1 MTRIYL
7 FCGPYSAL
15 RAVVVTLFFLSLVF
29 TSSSNSCNAQA
40 PITSSGLSTQVSQ
53 SPTNPLQYDITG
65 GTRPNGGPNLFH
77 SFGEF
82 GVPTNHIANFS
93 NSGGLPTANILG
105 RVTGG
110 NPSNIF
116 GTIQTTGFGAASLF
130 LMNPAGIVFGP
141 NASLNVGGSVSF
153 TTADYLRLTDGV
165 KFNAIPGP
173 QDALISTAPVAA
185 FGFLGSNPAAIT
197 VQGGQLALSEEHDTS
212 LIGGIIDITGVTLP
226 NGMTQSPLI
235 SAPGGKISL
244 VSAGSPGEV
253 LVNTPLGQAVEPAVS
268 GITRFGNISLSEGAS
283 LNTSADTAGRIVIR
297 AGQFT
302 TDNAS
307 IKAISD
313 GGEQNLGRATAS
325 PAISITADSVA
336 LTNGTHITADSHGSA
351 PAGDI
356 TFNVGTLTT
365 EGDATNRISLN
376 PTNLP
381 LEPGR
386 GTNWAQ
392 NLITSDNR
400 SPAARAGPAGRIIM
414 QGVGGPGTSA
424 ASITLKDSAVSS
436 RVFGGTA
443 NTTPSAITITA
454 DSLVLINEDFPTE
467 QGGGVATI
475 VVTTVGAAPAGDVNL
490 NVNTLRINANPDET
504 PIQGAKR
511 AFVNSSNHAGSTAG
525 PAGNLTISGVGPELT
540 DAAQLVVL
548 NRGLLFTGVDGGSPT
563 SRPGSITITADTVSL
578 IGDTGIFANTF
589 GDVQTPA
596 GNIALN
602 VNQLRANVKP
612 VGTLLPGHPAS
623 GINSTSEGWQAGTV
637 TISGIGPDKLDAAK
651 LVALNNVELSTAVA
665 EGRETL
671 TPATI
676 TVVADQVRLTNT
688 TFQTDTRGAVPAG
701 NITITANSVIAEQ
714 STHISSSTS
723 AIGSGG
729 TISLNAGQSV
739 TMNSGT
745 NISAQST
752 GQGHAGN
759 IDINAGAQFLSNN
772 GSITTQAR
780 QASGG
785 NIEIRATDAI
795 RLVNSQINTSVQGG
809 PTTAG
814 GNITLD
820 PAVVTLQNSQVLA
833 RAVQGQGGN
842 INIIAG
848 TFLADQTSV
857 IDASS
862 QFGLSGNVNIQS
874 PVSSLSGTLAVL
886 PTHPLQAQP
895 LLNQRCSAGPT
906 SQASSF
912 IVAGR
917 DRMPTEP
924 GGWLLSP
931 MTIAFHETPQP
942 RLQRASVNPSA
953 FSNVSRLIERCGR

>member
-1 MTRIYL
+1 
-7 FCGPYSAL
+7 
-15 RAVVVTLFFLSLVF
+15 
-29 TSSSNSCNAQA
+29 
-40 PITSSGLSTQVSQ
+40 
-53 SPTNPLQYDITG
+53 
-65 GTRPNGGPNLFH
+65 
-77 SFGEF
+77 
-82 GVPTNHIANFS
+82 
-93 NSGGLPTANILG
+93 
-105 RVTGG
+105 
-110 NPSNIF
+110 
-116 GTIQTTGFGAASLF
+116 
-130 LMNPAGIVFGP
+130 
-141 NASLNVGGSVSF
+141 
-153 TTADYLRLTDGV
+153 
-165 KFNAIPGP
+165 
-173 QDALISTAPVAA
+173 
-185 FGFLGSNPAAIT
+185 
-197 VQGGQLALSEEHDTS
+197 
-212 LIGGIIDITGVTLP
+212 
-226 NGMTQSPLI
+226 
-235 SAPGGKISL
+235 
-244 VSAGSPGEV
+244 
-253 LVNTPLGQAVEPAVS
+253 
-268 GITRFGNISLSEGAS
+268 
-283 LNTSADTAGRIVIR
+283 
-297 AGQFT
+297 
-302 TDNAS
+302 
-307 IKAISD
+307 
-313 GGEQNLGRATAS
+313 
-325 PAISITADSVA
+325 
-336 LTNGTHITADSHGSA
+336 
-351 PAGDI
+351 
-356 TFNVGTLTT
+356 
-365 EGDATNRISLN
+365 
-376 PTNLP
+376 
-381 LEPGR
+381 
-386 GTNWAQ
+386 
-392 NLITSDNR
+392 
-400 SPAARAGPAGRIIM
+400 
-414 QGVGGPGTSA
+414 
-424 ASITLKDSAVSS
+424 
-436 RVFGGTA
+436 
-443 NTTPSAITITA
+443 
-454 DSLVLINEDFPTE
+454 
-467 QGGGVATI
+467 
-475 VVTTVGAAPAGDVNL
+475 
-490 NVNTLRINANPDET
+490 
-504 PIQGAKR
+504 
-511 AFVNSSNHAGSTAG
+511 
-525 PAGNLTISGVGPELT
+525 
-540 DAAQLVVL
+540 
-548 NRGLLFTGVDGGSPT
+548 
-563 SRPGSITITADTVSL
+563 
-578 IGDTGIFANTF
+578 
-589 GDVQTPA
+589 
-596 GNIALN
+596 
-602 VNQLRANVKP
+602 
-612 VGTLLPGHPAS
+612 
-623 GINSTSEGWQAGTV
+623 
-637 TISGIGPDKLDAAK
+637 
-651 LVALNNVELSTAVA
+651 
-665 EGRETL
+665 
-671 TPATI
+671 
-676 TVVADQVRLTNT
+676 VVADQVRLTNT